1 MPKNKTKKQLHFS
14 LRHHKITVLLD
25 KLLIFSFF
33 RSLHGRFWGLVSIL
47 SIVTGLAICFS
58 IQPSQIS
65 WSTAF
70 SAFGNDIRTAPYF
83 AGTMFFA
90 AYALWR
96 WRNYLSRTLKRSR
109 PITGLLTLTIIGFY
123 LVALM
128 PISWQP
134 WPYRLHYFGVIMAGL
149 SMAATVVADTLL
161 SKTRR
166 NQRSMKWRIL
176 RFAAFCLIVVGGYIT
191 FGSSKVIAWYDLA
204 LLGELLMLI
213 GYGIWVVVKTYQ
225 GEVNRS
231 LLSKRLKKLV
241 LVD

>member
-1 MPKNKTKKQLHFS
+1 MAKNKTKKQLNFN
-14 LRHHKITVLLD
+14 LRHHKVTVLLD

-33 RSLHGRFWGLVSIL
+33 RSLHGRLWGLVCIL
-47 SIVTGLAICFS
+47 TILTGLAICFS
-58 IQPSQIS
+58 IQPDQIS

-70 SAFGNDIRTAPYF
+70 SAFGNNVRTAPYF

-90 AYALWR
+90 AYSLWR

-109 PITGLLTLTIIGFY
+109 PITGLLTITIIGFY
-123 LVALM
+123 IIALM
-128 PISWQP
+128 PISWHP
-134 WPYRLHYFGVIMAGL
+134 WPYRLHFFGVILAGL
-149 SMAATVVADTLL
+149 SMAATVVVDTLL

-166 NQRSMKWRIL
+166 NQRSVQWRTL
-176 RFAAFCLIVVGGYIT
+176 RFVAFCLIIIGGYVT
-191 FGSSKVIAWYDLA
+191 FGSARPVGWYNLA
-204 LLGELLMLI
+204 LLGELLMLL

-231 LLSKRLKKLV
+231 LLSKQLKKLV